1 MQNLANIY
9 FLAVPEADKQLQ
21 IVVSNKNIA
30 LPDTTITL
38 TFKTSRTAINH
49 ITIEATVVNQK
60 NRFWLEYKT
69 DNADNFNVQLVAD
82 HVQISVLPTSE
93 YQKIVLISA
102 DLLSTSQ
109 PFVAL
114 ELLDVNNVV
123 NQIEFSPRRKFIS
136 NNSSK
141 FLQLSTGQYLI
152 TQSGKK
158 IITNG

>member
-114 ELLDVNNVV
+114 ELLDVNNIT
-123 NQIEFSPRRKFIS
+123 NKIEFSPRRKYP
-136 NNSSK
+136 NSLTQQ
-141 FLQLSTGQYLI
+141 FLTTL
-152 TQSGKK
+152 SGKTIVTLTGNK
-158 IITNG
+158 IKIDV